1 MNAPFS
7 LAVRQSFGRQA
18 GHYDGQAQLQ
28 RAVAWRLARLCRD
41 LPLPAPGACADL
53 GAGSGLLSLALRT
66 QRPELLPA
74 QIDLCPELLALNPLA
89 PAAVQPWDLN
99 QGLPAAAAGSSL
111 LLSSFALQWLED
123 PCQQLGHWCEQLQP
137 GGWLALAVP
146 TATSF
151 PQWRQAAEAAAVPW
165 SALPLPAAAELV
177 TVAERHLELQ
187 TQQQLRFR
195 RPIASPLAFL
205 RSLCSL
211 GAQTSR
217 TPPLGP
223 AALRRLL
230 AHWPQET
237 AITWSVLLLIG
248 QRAGTSHDPP

>member
-1 MNAPFS
+1 MSEAFS

-18 GHYDGQAQLQ
+18 GNYDGQAQLQ

-41 LPLPAPGACADL
+41 LPLPPLGGCADL
-53 GAGSGLLSLALRT
+53 GAGSGLLSLAL
-66 QRPELLPA
+66 QFHRPELQPA

-89 PAAVQPWDLN
+89 PPEIRPWDLN
-99 QGLPAAAAGSSL
+99 QGLPPAGAGSSL

-123 PCQQLGHWCEQLQP
+123 PCRQLEHWCRQLRP

-165 SALPLPAAAELV
+165 SALPLPTASELLR
-177 TVAERHLELQ
+177 VAERNLNLQ
-187 TQQQLRFR
+187 QRQQLSFR
-195 RPIASPLAFL
+195 RPIASPLTFL

-230 AHWPQET
+230 AHWPAE
-237 AITWSVLLLIG
+237 ASITWSVLLLIG
-248 QRAGTSHDPP
+248 QRASHLHVPP